1 MPGQRPPR
9 DSCRRTAPARRI
21 RALER
26 LHAAQQPVRKPVH
39 SYREGHLPRFSR
51 KRLLLTTHRPM
62 QGQSR
67 SERHHPVKRSATN
80 GSDSIATGDCQVDD
94 RFRRIAPH

>member
-1 MPGQRPPR
+1 MPGQRPPW

-39 SYREGHLPRFSR
+39 GCRGGHLPQDQPQAAIIDNAPADARAKPTR
-51 KRLLLTTHRPM
+51 KAARGETPSH
-62 QGQSR
+62 
-67 SERHHPVKRSATN
+67 
-80 GSDSIATGDCQVDD
+80 
-94 RFRRIAPH
+94 